1 MGLFWTRTDQRAS
14 TPSET
19 QALSR
24 HQSTYAFEIG
34 RRNTDVSQARKSSAV
49 PGGAMWPCRE
59 GRELWDTEELR
70 EVGQGVEDN
79 RLPFPQC
86 SVRESHG
93 SQECKLQLCPAGR
106 QLRPA
111 PPTHTHTH
119 SAPCLHQATGN
130 PHPKQLGVQWLRWR
144 QQAIFVQEEAKLSAK
159 NTVQFKRTH
168 HLPLPPRSSWVCF
181 FFTE

>member
-1 MGLFWTRTDQRAS
+1 MGLFWTRTDLRAS

-49 PGGAMWPCRE
+49 PGGAMWPCGE

-70 EVGQGVEDN
+70 EVGRRGVEDN

-86 SVRESHG
+86 SVRESRG
-93 SQECKLQLCPAGR
+93 SQECRLQLCPVGR

-111 PPTHTHTH
+111 PIP
-119 SAPCLHQATGN
+119 P
-130 PHPKQLGVQWLRWR
+130 
-144 QQAIFVQEEAKLSAK
+144 LSAMPTPG
-159 NTVQFKRTH
+159 NWES
-168 HLPLPPRSSWVCF
+168 PPQTAARPVAEMETTGYFCSRRS
-181 FFTE
+181 